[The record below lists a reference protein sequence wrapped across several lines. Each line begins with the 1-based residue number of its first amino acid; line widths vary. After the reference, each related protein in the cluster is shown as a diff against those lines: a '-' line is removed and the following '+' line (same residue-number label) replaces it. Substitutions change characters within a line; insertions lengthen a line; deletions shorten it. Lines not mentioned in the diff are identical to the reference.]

1 MSLSFAFIA
10 PEVFIKTAIEYAV
23 KRGVLIF
30 AAASN
35 NSNRLEDDIGF
46 PTSMDEVICISSTN
60 YQGVRSSF
68 SPEPDSHS
76 YNLSVIGEMLGA
88 AYPEA
93 LNYRPVYET
102 HERNIMLNSSGSW
115 QYSAYSG
122 VYAFPN
128 DISLSS
134 ADLADLKTPNGM
146 RRILFECMTKGR
158 HGRVYNDIMPWL
170 LFGNQKPN
178 QDIRKMLHRRFLRR
192 CGKQLTVE

>member
-93 LNYRPVYET
+93 LNYGQSTKR
-102 HERNIMLNSSGSW
+102 MSGTSC
-115 QYSAYSG
+115 ST
-122 VYAFPN
+122 P
-128 DISLSS
+128 
-134 ADLADLKTPNGM
+134 LAAGSIAL
-146 RRILFECMTKGR
+146 ILEYT
-158 HGRVYNDIMPWL
+158 
-170 LFGNQKPN
+170 
-178 QDIRKMLHRRFLRR
+178 RFLMIYR
-192 CGKQLTVE
+192 